1 MRHLLCIL
9 SLAFLLL
16 GGSQLSNEEDL
27 LRFRENTGVS
37 EFCTSFADNTY
48 SDPGFSCEPD
58 HDCSL
63 GILTPFSLPSSTTPS
78 RTLKFNDISTIVQLL
93 STRAY
98 RLPEYRCKTLITD
111 TNYLRYSNKYYLYA
125 LAHILI

>member
-9 SLAFLLL
+9 SLVFLLL
-16 GGSQLSNEEDL
+16 GGSQWSNEENMQ
-27 LRFRENTGVS
+27 RFRDNTGVS
-37 EFCTSFADNTY
+37 ELYTLLTDHTL
-48 SDPGFSCEPD
+48 SDPGFSCEPE
-58 HDCSL
+58 HDYSL
-63 GILTPFSLPSSTTPS
+63 GILTAGSLPSHITPS
-78 RTLKFNDISTIVQLL
+78 RTLKFNDIPTIVQLL

-98 RLPEYRCKTLITD
+98 RLPEDRRKTLISD